1 MREYVVVLL
10 TAGVVTFL
18 ATPVVRVAA
27 IRMRMMAAVRDR
39 DVHVIP
45 TPRGGGVAMYLGV
58 AAAVLVATRLPALQR
73 TFDDSQT
80 VGVLVAGGVICLLG
94 VLDDRFSL
102 DALTKLTGQIAAA
115 GVMVLGGV
123 QLLYLFLPV
132 ADIGTLI
139 LGPSVG
145 VPATILLTVLTVNA
159 LNFIDGLDGL
169 AAGVSAIA
177 ALAFFAYS
185 YHLGLVGYDDVAS
198 APALI
203 TAVLAGACLGFLP
216 HNFSPARI
224 FMGDSGSMLVGL
236 MLSAAAVSATG
247 QADPQTFDSAASLL
261 PLALPLLVP
270 IAVLFIPVADLVLA
284 VVRRTRRGRS
294 PFAPDKM
301 HLHHRLLSIGHSHR
315 RAVLIMYFW
324 AALLSFGAV
333 ALSITGG
340 TVEVLVVVGA
350 LLVVGVVVVLSPRAR
365 RAAIAARQAEVAAQR
380 QRSRS
385 AHPTRRVARTVA
397 TRGAVSPGGAPA
409 VPKPLSSSA
418 PPATTG
424 PPAGVRR

>member
-10 TAGVVTFL
+10 TAGLVTFL
-18 ATPVVRVAA
+18 ATPVVRLAA
-27 IRMRMMAAVRDR
+27 VRLRMMAAPRER

-58 AAAVLVATRLPALQR
+58 AAAILVATRLPALQR

-80 VGVLVAGGVICLLG
+80 AAVLVAGGLICALG
-94 VLDDRFSL
+94 VIDDKFGL

-115 GVMVLGGV
+115 GVMVLLGV
-123 QLLYLFLPV
+123 QLAFVFLPV
-132 ADIGTLI
+132 ADIGTLS
-139 LGPSVG
+139 LGPDIG
-145 VPATILLTVLTVNA
+145 VPLTLLLTVLTVNA

-185 YHLGLVGYDDVAS
+185 YHLGVAGYDDIAS
-198 APALI
+198 APTLV

-236 MLSAAAVSATG
+236 VLSAAAVSATG
-247 QADPQTFDSAASLL
+247 QADPQTFDSAATLL

-270 IAVLFIPVADLVLA
+270 IAVLSIPFIDLVLA
-284 VVRRTRRGRS
+284 VVRRSLRGRS
-294 PFAPDKM
+294 PFSPDKM
-301 HLHHRLLSIGHSHR
+301 HLHHRLLAIGHSHR
-315 RAVLIMYFW
+315 RAVLVMYFW

-333 ALSITGG
+333 GLSITGG
-340 TVEVLVVVGA
+340 RVELLASIAV
-350 LLVVGVVVVLSPRAR
+350 LLVLGVVVVLSPRTR
-365 RAAIAARQAEVAAQR
+365 RAAREARAAELAAQR
-380 QRSRS
+380 ERSR
-385 AHPTRRVARTVA
+385 ADHPTSRALRA
-397 TRGAVSPGGAPA
+397 TTP
-409 VPKPLSSSA
+409 SA
-418 PPATTG
+418 PGRPAD
-424 PPAGVRR
+424 PAGKPSPQGVR